1 MEPPTDPR
9 TARLPRLISHFLLRE
24 LRSLRRELE
33 AYPDERL
40 LWTLPPGLPNSAGTL
55 ALHLAGNLRHYVGAL
70 LGGTGYI
77 RNRDE
82 EFAARDLPR
91 AALLEQISEAEAA
104 LESTLPPLSE
114 AQMSQPFPE
123 PIRDRH
129 LQTGDLLLQL
139 AVHLAYHL
147 GQVSYH
153 RRLVTGN
160 AQGVDALSAA
170 ELVAARS
177 LFEPPDA

>member
-1 MEPPTDPR
+1 MTFN
-9 TARLPRLISHFLLRE
+9 LPVTISHFLLRE

-40 LWTLPPGLPNSAGTL
+40 LWALPPGLPNSAGTL
-55 ALHLAGNLRHYVGAL
+55 ALHLAGNLQHYVGAL
-70 LGGTGYI
+70 LGGTGYV

-82 EFAARDLPR
+82 EFAARDVPR
-91 AALLEQISEAEAA
+91 AAILEQIAKAEEAVGA
-104 LESTLPPLSE
+104 TLPRLSE
-114 AQMSQPFPE
+114 EQMSQPFPE
-123 PIRDRH
+123 PIREHR
-129 LQTGDLLLQL
+129 LQTGELLLQL
-139 AVHLAYHL
+139 AVHLGYHL

-160 AQGVDALSAA
+160 VQGVDALSAA

-177 LFEPPDA
+177 VLDPPGA

>member
-1 MEPPTDPR
+1 MTPH
-9 TARLPRLISHFLLRE
+9 LPLMISHFLQRE
-24 LRSLRRELE
+24 LRSLRLELE
-33 AYPDERL
+33 AYPDEQL
-40 LWTLPPGLPNSAGTL
+40 IWALPPGLPNSAGTL
-55 ALHLAGNLRHYVGAL
+55 ALHLAGNLRHYVGAI
-70 LGGTGYI
+70 LGGNGYL

-91 AALLEQISEAEAA
+91 SVLLAQISEAETAV
-104 LESTLPPLSE
+104 ESTLPHLSE

-123 PIRDRH
+123 PIREHH
-129 LQTGDLLLQL
+129 LQTGELLVQL

-160 AQGVDALSAA
+160 AQGVGALSAA

-177 LFEPPDA
+177 RNP

>member
-1 MEPPTDPR
+1 MATH
-9 TARLPRLISHFLLRE
+9 LPVLIDCFLRRE
-24 LRSLRRELE
+24 LRSLRLELE

-40 LWTLPPGLPNSAGTL
+40 IWALPAGLPNSAGTL

-91 AALLEQISEAEAA
+91 ADVLAQISEAEAA
-104 LESTLPPLSE
+104 VESTLPRLSE
-114 AQMSQPFPE
+114 AQMSLPFPE
-123 PIRDRH
+123 PIREHH
-129 LQTGDLLLQL
+129 LRTGEMLVQL

-153 RRLVTGN
+153 RRLVTGDV
-160 AQGVDALSAA
+160 QGVGALSAA

-177 LFEPPDA
+177 ILEPPGV

>member
-1 MEPPTDPR
+1 MATH
-9 TARLPRLISHFLLRE
+9 LPLLIGPFLRRE
-24 LRSLRRELE
+24 LRSLRLELE
-33 AYPDERL
+33 AYPDEQL
-40 LWTLPPGLPNSAGTL
+40 IWSLPPGLPNSAGTL

-70 LGGTGYI
+70 LGGNGYI

-82 EFAARDLPR
+82 EFAARDVPR
-91 AALLEQISEAEAA
+91 AVLLEQIAAADEAI
-104 LESTLPPLSE
+104 ESTLPHLTE

-123 PIRDRH
+123 AIRDHH
-129 LQTGDLLLQL
+129 LQTDEMLTQL

-147 GQVSYH
+147 GQISYH

-160 AQGVDALSAA
+160 AQGVGALSAA

-177 LFEPPDA
+177 I

>member
-1 MEPPTDPR
+1 MVPE
-9 TARLPRLISHFLLRE
+9 LPLLIGHFLRRE
-24 LRSLRRELE
+24 LRSLRLELE
-33 AYPDERL
+33 AYPDEQL
-40 LWTLPPGLPNSAGTL
+40 IWSLPPGLPNSAGTL

-70 LGGTGYI
+70 LGDSGYI

-82 EFAARDLPR
+82 EFSARDIPR
-91 AALLEQISEAEAA
+91 VVLLEQISEAEAA
-104 LESTLPPLSE
+104 VESTLPLLTE
-114 AQMSQPFPE
+114 EQMSLPFPE
-123 PIRDRH
+123 PIREHH
-129 LQTGDLLLQL
+129 LQTGELLLQL

-160 AQGVDALSAA
+160 VQGVGALSAE

-177 LFEPPDA
+177 ILEPPGG

>member
-1 MEPPTDPR
+1 MATQ
-9 TARLPRLISHFLLRE
+9 LPLLISHFLRRE
-24 LRSLRRELE
+24 LRSLRLELE
-33 AYPDERL
+33 AYPDEEL
-40 LWTLPPGLPNSAGTL
+40 IWTLPPGLPNSAGTL

-70 LGGTGYI
+70 LGSTGYI

-82 EFAARDLPR
+82 EFAARDVPR
-91 AALLEQISEAEAA
+91 AVLLDQIAAAEAA
-104 LESTLPPLSE
+104 VESTLPHLSE

-123 PIRDRH
+123 PIREHH
-129 LQTGDLLLQL
+129 LETGELLVQL

-160 AQGVDALSAA
+160 VQGIGALSAA
-170 ELVAARS
+170 ELIVARS
-177 LFEPPDA
+177 VLDPPGA

>member
-1 MEPPTDPR
+1 MTSNLSVVIGP
-9 TARLPRLISHFLLRE
+9 FLLRE
-24 LRSLRRELE
+24 LRTLRRELE

-40 LWTLPPGLPNSAGTL
+40 LWVLPPGLPNSAGTL

-82 EFAARDLPR
+82 EFAARDVPR
-91 AALLEQISEAEAA
+91 AVILEQIAEAEAA
-104 LESTLPPLSE
+104 VASTLPRLSAE
-114 AQMSQPFPE
+114 QMSQPFPE
-123 PIRDRH
+123 PIRDHH
-129 LQTGDLLLQL
+129 LQTGELLMQL

-153 RRLVTGN
+153 RRLVTGTVR
-160 AQGVDALSAA
+160 GVDALSAA
-170 ELVAARS
+170 EIVAARS
-177 LFEPPDA
+177 ILEPPGA

>member
-1 MEPPTDPR
+1 MT
-9 TARLPRLISHFLLRE
+9 TKLPQLIHLFLRRE
-24 LRSLRRELE
+24 LHSLRRELE

-40 LWTLPPGLPNSAGTL
+40 LWALPPGLPNSAGTL
-55 ALHLAGNLRHYVGAL
+55 ALHLAGNLRHYVGTL

-91 AALLEQISEAEAA
+91 VALLEQIAEAEAA
-104 LESTLPPLSE
+104 LESTLPHLSE
-114 AQMSQPFPE
+114 AQMSEPFPE
-123 PIRDRH
+123 PIRERH
-129 LQTGDLLLQL
+129 LQTGELLVQL

-153 RRLVTGN
+153 RRVVTGN
-160 AQGVDALSAA
+160 AQGVGALSAA
-170 ELVAARS
+170 ELVEARS
-177 LFEPPDA
+177 LLDPPDA

>member
-1 MEPPTDPR
+1 MATN
-9 TARLPRLISHFLLRE
+9 LPVLISHFLRRE
-24 LRSLRRELE
+24 LRSLRLELE

-40 LWTLPPGLPNSAGTL
+40 LWALPPGLPNSAGTL

-82 EFAARDLPR
+82 EFAARDVPR
-91 AALLEQISEAEAA
+91 AVLLEQIAEAEAA
-104 LESTLPPLSE
+104 VESTLPHLSE
-114 AQMSQPFPE
+114 EQMSQPFPE
-123 PIRDRH
+123 LIREH
-129 LQTGDLLLQL
+129 PLQTAELLEQL

-147 GQVSYH
+147 GQISYH

-160 AQGVDALSAA
+160 ARGVDALSPA

-177 LFEPPDA
+177 

>member
-1 MEPPTDPR
+1 MATQ
-9 TARLPRLISHFLLRE
+9 LPLLIDHFLRRE
-24 LRSLRRELE
+24 LRSLRLELA
-33 AYPDERL
+33 AYPDEQL
-40 LWTLPPGLPNSAGTL
+40 IWTLPPGLPNSAGTL

-82 EFAARDLPR
+82 EFAARDIPR
-91 AALLEQISEAEAA
+91 AVLLEQISEAEAA
-104 LESTLPPLSE
+104 VESTLPHLSE
-114 AQMSQPFPE
+114 AQMSLPFPE
-123 PIRDRH
+123 AIRGQH
-129 LQTGDLLLQL
+129 LETGEFLLQL

-153 RRLVTGN
+153 RRLVTGDV
-160 AQGVDALSAA
+160 QGVGALSAA

-177 LFEPPDA
+177 VLEPPGA